1 MKAEETMK
9 QSKRTTT
16 ERRDGAIERISA
28 YEYDT
33 SKAKR
38 KGIPE
43 DVWEKDRVASL
54 KHLLSIRS

>member
-1 MKAEETMK
+1 MKR
-9 QSKRTTT
+9 SKRTTT

>member
-1 MKAEETMK
+1 MR
-9 QSKRTTT
+9 SRRTKTD
-16 ERRDGAIERISA
+16 RRDGAIKRTSS

-43 DVWEKDRVASL
+43 DKWEKNRVESL
-54 KHLLSIRS
+54 NHLLSIRS